1 MTNSPLPSQSPVR
14 AGALRSAYVA
24 GNVDTMSPG
33 RMIVALYDRLLL
45 DLERAEKAIAATDS
59 MTSHECLVHAQA
71 IVAELHDSLDR
82 EKWPAAN
89 GLADLYL
96 FIYTELVTANLD
108 KDANKVATCRSL
120 LQPLRD
126 AWREAAGLVS

>member
-1 MTNSPLPSQSPVR
+1 MR
-14 AGALRSAYVA
+14 ANALKSAYVA
-24 GNVDTMSPG
+24 SNVDTMSPG

-45 DLERAEKAIAATDS
+45 DLERAEAAIVATDS

-82 EKWPAAN
+82 DKWSGAR

-108 KDANKVATCRSL
+108 KDAKKVASCRGL
-120 LQPLRD
+120 LEPLRD